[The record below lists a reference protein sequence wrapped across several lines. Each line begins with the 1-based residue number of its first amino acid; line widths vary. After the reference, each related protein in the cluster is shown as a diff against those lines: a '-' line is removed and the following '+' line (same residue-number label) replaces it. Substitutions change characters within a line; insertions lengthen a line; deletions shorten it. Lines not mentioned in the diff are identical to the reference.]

1 MSILLEAR
9 DITVRF
15 GGLMALKGVDL
26 AVAAGEVLSVI
37 GPNSA
42 GKTTLFNVLTGRVK
56 PTAGNVQFRGQTI
69 ERLPAFRIAQLGVV
83 RTFQKTEVFGSLS
96 LVDGVAAGAL
106 ARGDPQPLARAREA
120 LDRVGLLGKAEL
132 SAHQLSYG
140 DQRLL
145 ELAQALAAKPA
156 VLLLDEPASGMNHQ
170 ESAHIVRLIGEL
182 RGQGLAIILVEH
194 NMHVVM
200 TISDR
205 VIVINYGEKIAEG
218 RPDEVRANPRVIEAY
233 LGVDATADAT
243 TDAPADPPADA
254 RAQ

>member
-1 MSILLEAR
+1 MSSLLEAR
-9 DITVRF
+9 DVTVRF
-15 GGLMALKGVDL
+15 GGLMALKGVNL

-37 GPNSA
+37 GPNGA

-56 PTAGNVQFRGQTI
+56 PTAGNVHFRGQAI
-69 ERLPAFRIAQLGVV
+69 DRLPAFRIAQFGVI
-83 RTFQKTEVFGSLS
+83 RTFQKTEVFGALS

-106 ARGDPQPLARAREA
+106 ARGDPDPLARAREA
-120 LDRVGLLGKAEL
+120 LDVVGLLDKAAL
-132 SAHQLSYG
+132 GAHQLSYG

-145 ELAQALAAKPA
+145 EVAQALAAKPA

-205 VIVINYGEKIAEG
+205 VMVINYGEKIAEG
-218 RPDEVRANPRVIEAY
+218 RPDEVRADPHVIEAY
-233 LGVDATADAT
+233 LGVDPNAHAVV
-243 TDAPADPPADA
+243 
-254 RAQ
+254 